1 MPTPA
6 AVRYRK
12 ILASRRPE
20 ESIRQLADRCGI
32 LPQNL
37 YRWSSRLGPHQPEDA
52 PTFFPVH
59 LTALTDT
66 HPEAPT
72 PMVELRL
79 ARSGHHLRLPAT
91 TDPHTLRTLVDA
103 LEAGA

>member
-20 ESIRQLADRCGI
+20 ESIRQLADRHGI
-32 LPQNL
+32 LPQTL
-37 YRWSSRLGPHQPEDA
+37 YRWSSRLGPHKSEDA
-52 PTFFPVH
+52 PTLLPVH
-59 LTALTDT
+59 LTTLADAHT
-66 HPEAPT
+66 EAAT

-91 TDPHTLRTLVDA
+91 TDPHTLRNLVHA
-103 LEAGA
+103 LEADA

>member
-20 ESIRQLADRCGI
+20 ESIRQLADRYGI
-32 LPQNL
+32 LPQTL

-52 PTFFPVH
+52 PTLLPVH
-59 LTALTDT
+59 LTVLTNT
-66 HPEAPT
+66 HPEITT

-79 ARSGHHLRLPAT
+79 ARSCHHLRLPAT
-91 TDPHTLRTLVDA
+91 TDPHTLRMLVDA
-103 LEAGA
+103 LEADA